1 MLLKNNLR
9 PIWMNR
15 LFLFEDNEHMCM
27 KNVFDKLEGPAPL
40 PIRLEEFTAEEIE
53 NLIQNSFDQCSGCHF
68 QLRPTINCLL
78 NCENIIF
85 AEITSR

>member
-9 PIWMNR
+9 PIWMKR
-15 LFLFEDNEHMCM
+15 LFLFKDNEHMCM
-27 KNVFDKLEGPAPL
+27 KNVFAKLEGPAPL
-40 PIRLEEFTAEEIE
+40 PIRLEELTAEEIE
-53 NLIQNSFDQCSGCHF
+53 NYPK
-68 QLRPTINCLL
+68 RPTINCLL